1 VENKITSVIASAA
14 LRDLVALDAVA
25 AKASLGKHE
34 PKVRSFSAHA
44 KRHNIADVAT
54 AENMG
59 VTAVVKA
66 NLGAVIVIV
75 KRSIYSKGIA
85 FCAKIFVCVIGKGIP
100 LPQNLSLLL

>member
-1 VENKITSVIASAA
+1 MKYKISAVVASAP
-14 LRDLVALDAVA
+14 LGYLISLHAVS